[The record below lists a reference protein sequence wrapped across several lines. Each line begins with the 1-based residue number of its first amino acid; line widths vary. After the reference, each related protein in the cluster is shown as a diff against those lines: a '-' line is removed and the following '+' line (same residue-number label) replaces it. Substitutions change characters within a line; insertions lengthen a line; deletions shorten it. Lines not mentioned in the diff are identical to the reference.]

1 MLNKNTI
8 SVVCPV
14 FNSEEYIQKTIKS
27 VLNQTLQV
35 EELILIDDGSS
46 DKTINI
52 INDIIDQYN
61 GPTDII
67 LIKSSHQGPGVAR
80 NIGIKKAKSEWIS
93 FLDSDDHWLNNKI
106 EVVKN
111 HINNGPLINILCHSE
126 KFVRIDKT
134 EINLDYHK
142 HYDPNANFS
151 KLLYKVNLFSP
162 SATTCKKS
170 LILNYGLFDP
180 NLPSCQDYDLWL
192 KLSPYMNPFFIKD
205 VLGIY
210 FEREGNIS
218 NSKMF
223 VRFKN
228 RISVQWR
235 YRSYVGFLQFLY
247 SCSKTVLVFVFNFFK
262 KFLKNEIF

>member
-14 FNSEEYIQKTIKS
+14 FNSEEYIKKTIKS

-46 DKTINI
+46 DKTIDI
-52 INDIIDQYN
+52 INDIIDQYT
-61 GPTDII
+61 GSIDII

-111 HINNGPLINILCHSE
+111 HINNSPLINIFCHSE
-126 KFVRIDKT
+126 KFNRIDKT
-134 EINLDYHK
+134 KKNLNYYK
-142 HYDPNANFS
+142 HYDSTVNFS
-151 KLLYKVNLFSP
+151 KLLYKVNLFST

-170 LILNYGLFDP
+170 LILNNGLFDP
-180 NLPSCQDYDLWL
+180 NLPSSQDYDLWL
-192 KLSPYMNPFFIKD
+192 KLSPHMNPFFIKE

-210 FEREGNIS
+210 YEREGNIS
-218 NSKMF
+218 NTKMF
-223 VRFKN
+223 LRFKN
-228 RISVQWR
+228 RVLVYWR
-235 YRSYVGFLQFLY
+235 YRSYVGFFIFLNRLCY
-247 SCSKTVLVFVFNFFK
+247 TVLVFVYYFYKSVLK
-262 KFLKNEIF
+262 K